1 MAEQRTRVSWEDV
14 VQSAARRVRRDGIAR
29 LDLDDV
35 REDLGAGP
43 GAVSYWFS
51 DETDLL
57 ISIMGVRQRWFLDQA
72 DTRLAA
78 VKTHREKLSAL
89 LELHIADHD
98 MAYWIELWKLAR
110 RDERARRAR
119 QELTARY
126 RELFARVI
134 RAGQRAGEF
143 EPVPPDRAALIL
155 DALTIGLSVDATVS
169 GDERVETMRDALVS
183 ACECLLGTD
192 MRGVDGAS

>member
-1 MAEQRTRVSWEDV
+1 MSERRTRVSWEDA

-29 LDLDDV
+29 LNLDDV
-35 REDLGAGP
+35 GDDLGVAP
-43 GAVSYWFS
+43 GAVRYWFN

-57 ISIMGVRQRWFLDQA
+57 VSIMGVRQRWFLDQA

-78 VKTHREKLSAL
+78 VKGHREKLNAL
-89 LELHIADHD
+89 LELCVADHD

-119 QELTARY
+119 QELTGRY

-134 RAGQRAGEF
+134 RGGQRAGEF
-143 EPVPPDRAALIL
+143 GAVHADRAALVL
-155 DALTIGLSVDATVS
+155 DALAIGLSIDATVD
-169 GDERVETMRDALVS
+169 GDERADAMREALVG
-183 ACECLLGTD
+183 ACECLLETD
-192 MRGVDGAS
+192 LGGVGGAS